1 MGVLLE
7 SIEALEQ
14 IQLKALRMFLGIGTL
29 HPRVSLLLEVGD
41 LHASGVVGKITSHR
55 FLFQSVVKQGV

>member
-1 MGVLLE
+1 M
-7 SIEALEQ
+7 
-14 IQLKALRMFLGIGTL
+14 QLKALRMFLGIGTL